1 MARKAHDLR
10 IKLRLSIIIVTLL
23 LIGVTAVQATSLSQP
38 KLKTQLIVA
47 ASDSS
52 ETNPIT
58 ELSEAGADFTS
69 TAVLKDPLEFKIV
82 DKFEVSYPG
91 QSDELV
97 ISVKNKAPNVA
108 YGVLVDMDIEPENA
122 IDLVSYSSSGGVYLS
137 ATEKDHPIG
146 DEDPWDAEFNVG
158 EGKVGEIHVLIKTS
172 ISAEPGEIKVK
183 LSFKR
188 DKPFPID
195 IVMIATNDFEG
206 YARPSW
212 PKFDLGGLSYF
223 MSYVKAVRET
233 IRDGVLL
240 LDAGDTIGAA
250 PLFSGMFNGSS
261 VIDAYNLL
269 GYDAMAIGNHEYDWG
284 LENWLNLMKK
294 AEFEV
299 LSANTYWAETGERV
313 YKPATIISIRGVKVG
328 IIGLTTPETPFITVP
343 KYTEDLKFT
352 DGVWEVNYFARKLK
366 EQGADIIVLLIHY
379 GDVPETNK
387 LLDNLTE
394 TVHIVLNGHAGP
406 SRIRTYKGILCEKT
420 EGKGREFARIDLRVD
435 PRTDKILRSKA
446 ELVPI
451 RHEVLYEGKLMVKD
465 PEMEK
470 LLRSYEE
477 RIEEISSKVVGEA
490 AEDITRDYW
499 RLSELGDLVTDA
511 VVLYFREKVG
521 VNVDFAVQNPGGL
534 RADIPAGPVTFGEV
548 YAALPFPNYYVIC
561 EMTGEQVIK
570 LLNDGMGDKG
580 FIQVSGLDFTVNWT
594 APYGKRV
601 TNVRIHETGEP
612 IDPNAKYLVAA
623 NNFIAAGGD
632 KYTTLTE
639 VPQTPYY
646 GIAYRDPLLWY
657 FQQYSPVKPMIE
669 ENITI
674 IGTPSGE

>member
-1 MARKAHDLR
+1 MKNTQGLR
-10 IKLRLSIIIVTLL
+10 IKLTISIVIVALL
-23 LIGVTAVQATSLSQP
+23 LISVTAVQAISSSQP
-38 KLKTQLIVA
+38 ELKVQLIVA
-47 ASDSS
+47 EPDSFKMDS
-52 ETNPIT
+52 IT
-58 ELSEAGADFTS
+58 ELSETEADFKS
-69 TAVLKDPLEFKIV
+69 NVILKDPLEFRVV

-97 ISVKNKAPNVA
+97 ISVKNKASDVA
-108 YGVLVDMDIEPENA
+108 YGVLVDLDIEPEDV
-122 IDLVSYSSSGGVYLS
+122 IESISYSDSGGVYLS
-137 ATEKDHPIG
+137 ATERDHPIG

-158 EGKVGEIHVLIKTS
+158 EGRTGEIHILIKTS
-172 ISAEPGEIKVK
+172 ISAKPGEIRVK

-195 IVMIATNDFEG
+195 IVILATNDFEG

-223 MSYVKAVRET
+223 MSYVEEIREAV
-233 IRDGVLL
+233 RDGVLL

-261 VIDAYNLL
+261 VIEAYNLL
-269 GYDAMAIGNHEYDWG
+269 GYDAMAVGNHEYDWG

-294 AEFEV
+294 AKFEV

-313 YKPATIISIRGVKVG
+313 YRPATIMSVRGVKVG

-343 KYTEDLKFT
+343 KYTKDLKFT
-352 DGVWEVNYFARKLK
+352 DGIWEVNYFARKLK

-406 SRIRTYKGILCEKT
+406 HRIRTYKGILCEKT

-435 PRTDKILRSKA
+435 PRADKILKSKA
-446 ELVPI
+446 ELVPV

-477 RIEEISSKVVGEA
+477 RIEEVSSKVVGEA

-499 RLSELGDLVTDA
+499 SLSKLGDLVTDST
-511 VVLYFREKVG
+511 VLYFREVIG
-521 VNVDFAVQNPGGL
+521 VDVDFAVQNPGGL

-548 YAALPFPNYYVIC
+548 YAALPFPNYYVVC
-561 EMTGEQVIK
+561 EMTGEQVVK

-612 IDPNAKYLVAA
+612 IDPSAKYLVVA

-639 VPQTPYY
+639 VPQIPYY
-646 GIAYRDPLLWY
+646 GVAYRDPLLWY
-657 FQQYSPVKPMIE
+657 FQHYSPVKPVIE
-669 ENITI
+669 ENITV
-674 IGTPSGE
+674 IGTPPGK